1 MAGVLD
7 LDDACTL
14 VSARAR
20 LMQALPRGGTMVAVR
35 AGEDEVR
42 AHLTGDPADTVAVA
56 AVNGPESVVLAGPRV
71 AVLAVAG
78 RWRHRE
84 LVVSHAFHSALMD
97 PVLEEFGA
105 VAASLTWNRPRIPVV
120 TADGTGTGP
129 VHTPPTGWPTSAT
142 PSGSPTPP
150 RPSPR
155 VVPAP
160 CSSSGRT
167 GRCRR

>member
-1 MAGVLD
+1 M
-7 LDDACTL
+7 
-14 VSARAR
+14 
-20 LMQALPRGGTMVAVR
+20 
-35 AGEDEVR
+35 
-42 AHLTGDPADTVAVA
+42 
-56 AVNGPESVVLAGPRV
+56 LAGPRE

-105 VAASLTWNRPRIPVV
+105 VAASLTWNRPASRSS
-120 TADGTGTGP
+120 
-129 VHTPPTGWPTSAT
+129 PPTAPDRAGAHPRPLGGPRPPT

-155 VVPAP
+155 AVPAP

-167 GRCRR
+167 RRCRR